1 MNSAGVLAAPDRP
14 SNRLVD
20 ACVRRSDM
28 NNPTATTLPCRRSAV
43 GSPRQAA
50 LVCLAVAL
58 GHAST
63 ALAADAP
70 YPGRPVRVVVPAP
83 PGGTADLVARVLA
96 PKLAEQTNQSFVVD
110 NRGGA
115 GGVVAAEL
123 LAAASP
129 DGYTLGSIYTSFT
142 TNVALRRKPSYD
154 PVAGYS
160 YVSMV
165 MWSPLV
171 LVTHPGVPA
180 NSVKELIALSK
191 TRDLHYASAGNGTG
205 GHMCGELFKSLTGA
219 RAVHVPY
226 KGAALGTNDVVAGAV
241 QYAFVGPITAVG
253 LVKAGK
259 LRMLAVTS
267 LKRNP
272 AFPEIPSVDEQTGS
286 GYEVVNWFGIAG
298 PAHLPKP
305 IVTRLNAEI
314 HTALQ
319 AAEVRKR
326 LGGDGAQIIG
336 NTPEYF
342 ADFIKRDLE
351 KWRGVV
357 AKAAIT
363 LD

>member
-1 MNSAGVLAAPDRP
+1 MDHTKVKHTFACAMAGIAIAQAP
-14 SNRLVD
+14 
-20 ACVRRSDM
+20 
-28 NNPTATTLPCRRSAV
+28 V
-43 GSPRQAA
+43 GS
-50 LVCLAVAL
+50 
-58 GHAST
+58 
-63 ALAADAP
+63 AADAA
-70 YPGRPVRVVVPAP
+70 YPTRPVRVIVPAP

-96 PKLAEQTNQSFVVD
+96 PKLAEQMQQGFVVD

-123 LAAASP
+123 LAAAAP

-154 PVAGYS
+154 PLAGYS

-171 LVTHPGVPA
+171 LIAHPGVPV

-191 TRDLHYASAGNGTG
+191 TRDMHYASAGNGTG

-219 RAVHVPY
+219 RATHVPY
-226 KGAALGTNDVVAGAV
+226 KGAALGTNDVVSGAV
-241 QYAFVGPITAVG
+241 QFAFVGPITAVG

-259 LRMLAVTS
+259 LKMLAVTS

-272 AFPEIPSVDEQTGS
+272 ALPDIPSVDEQTGS
-286 GYEVVNWFGIAG
+286 GYDVVNWFGIAG
-298 PAHLPKP
+298 PAKLPRALVMK
-305 IVTRLNAEI
+305 LNAEI
-314 HTALQ
+314 ATALQ
-319 AAEVRKR
+319 SAEVRKR
-326 LGGDGAQIIG
+326 LGGDGAEIIG

-342 ADFIKRDLE
+342 ADFIRRDLE
-351 KWRGVV
+351 KWKAVV
-357 AKAAIT
+357 TKAGMT

>member
-1 MNSAGVLAAPDRP
+1 MYKTESKHVLA
-14 SNRLVD
+14 
-20 ACVRRSDM
+20 C
-28 NNPTATTLPCRRSAV
+28 
-43 GSPRQAA
+43 
-50 LVCLAVAL
+50 AVAIVAIAQAPA
-58 GHAST
+58 GG
-63 ALAADAP
+63 AADAA
-70 YPGRPVRVVVPAP
+70 YPTRPVRVIVPAP

-96 PKLAEQTNQSFVVD
+96 PKLAEQMHQAFVVD

-123 LAAASP
+123 LAAAAP

-142 TNVALRRKPSYD
+142 TNVALRKKPSYD
-154 PVAGYS
+154 PLAGYS

-171 LVTHPGVPA
+171 LIAHPGVPV

-219 RAVHVPY
+219 RATHVPY
-226 KGAALGTNDVVAGAV
+226 KGAALGTNDVVSGAM
-241 QYAFVGPITAVG
+241 QFAFVGPITAVG

-259 LRMLAVTS
+259 LKMLAVTS

-272 AFPEIPSVDEQTGS
+272 ALPDVPSVDEQTGS
-286 GYEVVNWFGIAG
+286 GYDVVNWFGIAG
-298 PAHLPKP
+298 PSKLPRALVGK
-305 IVTRLNAEI
+305 LNAEI
-314 HTALQ
+314 ATALQ
-319 AAEVRKR
+319 SAEVRKR
-326 LGGDGAQIIG
+326 LGGDGAEIIG

-342 ADFIKRDLE
+342 AGFIRRDLE
-351 KWRGVV
+351 KWKAVV
-357 AKAAIT
+357 TKAGMT

>member
-1 MNSAGVLAAPDRP
+1 MSTPAAPAFDILRP
-14 SNRLVD
+14 L
-20 ACVRRSDM
+20 
-28 NNPTATTLPCRRSAV
+28 
-43 GSPRQAA
+43 AA
-50 LVCLAVAL
+50 LVLLQA
-58 GHAST
+58 GSG
-63 ALAADAP
+63 LAAEPA
-70 YPGRPVRVVVPAP
+70 YPARPVRVVVPAP

-96 PKLAEQTNQSFVVD
+96 PALAEQMRQSFVVD

-123 LAAASP
+123 IAAAAP
-129 DGYTLGSIYTSFT
+129 DGYTLGSLYTAFT
-142 TNVALRRKPSYD
+142 TNVALRRKASYD
-154 PVAGYS
+154 PIGGYS

-165 MWSPLV
+165 MGSPLV
-171 LVTHPGVPA
+171 LVAHPGVPA

-191 TRDLHYASAGNGTG
+191 TRELHYASAGNGSG
-205 GHMCGELFKSLTGA
+205 GHMSGELFKSLTGA

-259 LRMLAVTS
+259 LKMLAVTS

-272 AFPEIPSVDEQTGS
+272 AFPDIPSVDEQTGS
-286 GYEVVNWFGIAG
+286 GYDMVNWFGIAG
-298 PAHLPKP
+298 PGQMPRA
-305 IVTRLNAEI
+305 IVARLNAEI
-314 HTALQ
+314 GTALQ
-319 AAEVRKR
+319 SAEVRRR

-342 ADFIKRDLE
+342 AEFIRRDLE

-357 AKAAIT
+357 ARAGIT

>member
-1 MNSAGVLAAPDRP
+1 MQNVYMFFPSFARKPWATHAAPNLAFARP
-14 SNRLVD
+14 SKKRLTPPI
-20 ACVRRSDM
+20 RLNTTMLRI
-28 NNPTATTLPCRRSAV
+28 TALLYCAT
-43 GSPRQAA
+43 
-50 LVCLAVAL
+50 AVAQY
-58 GHAST
+58 SP
-63 ALAADAP
+63 ALAADGA
-70 YPGRPVRVVVPAP
+70 YPARPVRVVVPAP

-96 PKLAEQTNQSFVVD
+96 PKLAEQMTQSFVVD

-123 LAAASP
+123 VAAASP
-129 DGYTLGSIYTSFT
+129 DGYTLASIYTSFT
-142 TNVALRRKPSYD
+142 TNVALRKNPSYD
-154 PVAGYS
+154 PITGYS

-171 LVTHPGVPA
+171 LVTNPGVPA

-191 TRDLHYASAGNGTG
+191 SRDLHYASAGNGTG

-272 AFPEIPSVDEQTGS
+272 AFPDIPSVDEQTGT
-286 GYEVVNWFGIAG
+286 GYEVVNWFGVAG
-298 PAHLPKP
+298 PANLPRS
-305 IVTRLNAEI
+305 IVTRLNGEI
-314 HTALQ
+314 GTALQ
-319 AAEVRKR
+319 SPEVRKR

-342 ADFIKRDLE
+342 AQFIKRDLE

-357 AKAAIT
+357 TKAGIT

>member
-1 MNSAGVLAAPDRP
+1 MAEAVVMRTFATAAAAVLGLLAAATAHAAEP
-14 SNRLVD
+14 
-20 ACVRRSDM
+20 AY
-28 NNPTATTLPCRRSAV
+28 PT
-43 GSPRQAA
+43 
-50 LVCLAVAL
+50 
-58 GHAST
+58 
-63 ALAADAP
+63 
-70 YPGRPVRVVVPAP
+70 RPVRIIVPAP
-83 PGGTADLVARVLA
+83 PGGTADLVPRVLG
-96 PKLAEQTNQSFVVD
+96 PKLAEQMGQGFVVD

-123 LAAASP
+123 LTAAAP

-160 YVSMV
+160 YISMV

-171 LVTHPGVPA
+171 LIAHPAVPA

-191 TRDLHYASAGNGTG
+191 TRELHYASAGNGTG

-241 QYAFVGPITAVG
+241 QFAFVGPITAVG

-259 LRMLAVTS
+259 LKMLAVTS

-272 AFPEIPSVDEQTGS
+272 AFPDIPSVDEQTGS
-286 GYEVVNWFGIAG
+286 GYDVVNWFGIAG
-298 PAHLPKP
+298 PAKLPRAV
-305 IVTRLNAEI
+305 VTRLNAEI
-314 HTALQ
+314 HAALQ
-319 AAEVRKR
+319 SADVRKR
-326 LGGDGAQIIG
+326 LGGDGAEIIG

-357 AKAAIT
+357 AKGGMT

>member
-1 MNSAGVLAAPDRP
+1 MAQ
-14 SNRLVD
+14 
-20 ACVRRSDM
+20 
-28 NNPTATTLPCRRSAV
+28 ATMKR
-43 GSPRQAA
+43 
-50 LVCLAVAL
+50 AVAI
-58 GHAST
+58 GIAGI
-63 ALAADAP
+63 AFGQAGPAIAADAA
-70 YPGRPVRVVVPAP
+70 YPTRPVRVIVPAP

-96 PKLAEQTNQSFVVD
+96 PKLAEQMNQSFVVD

-123 LAAASP
+123 LAAAAP

-154 PVAGYS
+154 PVNGYS
-160 YVSMV
+160 YLSMV

-171 LVTHPGVPA
+171 LITHPALPV

-191 TRDLHYASAGNGTG
+191 SRDLHYASAGNGTG

-241 QYAFVGPITAVG
+241 QFAFVGPITAVG

-259 LRMLAVTS
+259 LKMLAVTS

-272 AFPEIPSVDEQTGS
+272 AFPDLPSVDEQTGS
-286 GYEVVNWFGIAG
+286 GYDVVNWFGIAG
-298 PAHLPKP
+298 PAKMPRAL
-305 IVTRLNAEI
+305 VSRLNAEI
-314 HTALQ
+314 NTALQ
-319 AAEVRKR
+319 SPEVRKR
-326 LGGDGAQIIG
+326 LGGDGAEIIG
-336 NTPEYF
+336 NTPDYF

-351 KWRGVV
+351 KWKGVV
-357 AKAAIT
+357 TKAGMT

>member
-1 MNSAGVLAAPDRP
+1 MQLRPRLGGLGRLRADETDPVPAPTPVRERGALAFAP
-14 SNRLVD
+14 
-20 ACVRRSDM
+20 
-28 NNPTATTLPCRRSAV
+28 PCRSTPFRGRAATLSIA
-43 GSPRQAA
+43 AA
-50 LVCLAVAL
+50 LF
-58 GHAST
+58 HACAAIGAET
-63 ALAADAP
+63 A
-70 YPGRPVRVVVPAP
+70 YPARPVRVVVPAP

-96 PKLAEQTNQSFVVD
+96 PTLAEQMNQSVVVD

-115 GGVVAAEL
+115 GGVVAAVL
-123 LAAASP
+123 LAAAAP
-129 DGYTLGSIYTSFT
+129 DGYKLGSIYTSFT
-142 TNVALRRKPSYD
+142 TNVALRRQPSYD

-180 NSVKELIALSK
+180 GSVKELIALSK

-205 GHMCGELFKSLTGA
+205 GHMGGELSKALTGA

-259 LRMLAVTS
+259 LKMLAVTS

-272 AFPEIPSVDEQTGS
+272 AFPDIPSVDEQTGS

-298 PAHLPKP
+298 PAHLPRP
-305 IVTRLNAEI
+305 VVTRLNAEI

-319 AAEVRKR
+319 VAEVRRR

-351 KWRGVV
+351 KWRAVV